1 MLAASL
7 HNLAVENRFYSLGK
21 HFYKEI
27 QPAGLNNPLLH
38 LFSSD
43 VANLIGLTPEII
55 NSQEF
60 LDVFSGNKLLP
71 NCKPLAHDYAGHQ
84 LGNFNPFLGDGRA
97 MLLCDTDTSSGIQ
110 EINLKG
116 IGRTPYSRDFDG
128 RASLSD
134 CEREFELSEKLASL
148 DIPTTRSLCV
158 IKGTERTY
166 RQEFLPAAIITRIA
180 PCFIRFGTFE
190 NYYFQRNADALK
202 QLADYVIRHFYPE
215 AAEQEKCYAHFF
227 REVVLRTARLIAH
240 WQAKGFVHGMMNTDN
255 QSILGITLD
264 LGEASFN
271 ETLDAGYVS
280 SKNDEHGRY
289 AFGEQPVIGLWNC
302 NVLARAL
309 SPLIAEHDLR
319 DALSTYESEF
329 LSHFALLRGG

>member
-1 MLAASL
+1 MPAASL
-7 HNLAVENRFYSLGK
+7 HNIIIQSRFYSLGQ
-21 HFYKEI
+21 HFYTEV
-27 QPAGLNNPLLH
+27 QPVGLTNPVLH
-38 LFSSD
+38 SLSSD
-43 VANLIGLTPEII
+43 VASLIRLTPEII
-55 NSQEF
+55 KSQEF

-97 MLLCDTDTSSGIQ
+97 MLLCDVDTSSGIQ

-116 IGRTPYSRDFDG
+116 IGQTAYSRDFDG
-128 RASLSD
+128 RASLNN
-134 CEREFELSEKLASL
+134 CQREFELSERLADL
-148 DIPTTRSLCV
+148 GVPTTRSLCV
-158 IKGTERTY
+158 IKGAERLY
-166 RQEFLPAAIITRIA
+166 RHEFQPAAIITRVA

-190 NYYFQRNADALK
+190 NYYFQRNVDALK
-202 QLADYVIRHFYPE
+202 QLADYVIRHFYIE
-215 AAEQEKCYAHFF
+215 SSEQKNCYAHFF

-240 WQAKGFVHGMMNTDN
+240 WQTKGFVHGMMNTDN

-264 LGEASFN
+264 MGEASFN
-271 ETLDAGYVS
+271 DTMDAGYVS

-319 DALSTYESEF
+319 DALSAYESEF
-329 LSHFALLRGG
+329 LTHMELLKGR